1 MNFRRVDRRR
11 FLKTTAIAGAGLA
24 MPTIFPSSSWA
35 QDHCNAP
42 TGSTVVFGFSVPL
55 SGPYGDEGADQL
67 RGYELAV
74 RHINGEGD
82 GGMLNTFKGSVL
94 KGNGI
99 LGKKVE
105 FVSGDSQALADA
117 GRATANRM
125 IERDGAIMVSGSVS
139 SAEAIAVQ
147 SLCSDKGIIYMAG
160 ITHSNDT
167 TGKDKRRNG
176 FRHFFNA
183 YMSGA
188 ALAPVI
194 VEAYGADRRA
204 YHITADYNWG
214 WSQEESIV
222 EATERL
228 GWETAERVLTPLG
241 TTDFSQWLTPVA
253 NSGADVL
260 VLNHYGNDMANAL
273 TQAVQFGLRDR
284 VVNGKNFEIVVPMFS
299 DLNAQAA
306 GEAVKGILGTANW
319 MWKLEDEATKAFTR
333 SFGQAYGQPPSQS
346 AHTGYVQAL
355 LYANACEMA
364 GTFHPEGVIEA
375 LEDFEFDGL
384 GDGPTL
390 YRAGDHQ
397 CFKQVLV
404 VKGKEDPADRF
415 DIQDVFKV
423 VDVEHVM
430 YEPDKWGGEL
440 GPIRSQC

>member
-1 MNFRRVDRRR
+1 
-11 FLKTTAIAGAGLA
+11 
-24 MPTIFPSSSWA
+24 
-35 QDHCNAP
+35 
-42 TGSTVVFGFSVPL
+42 
-55 SGPYGDEGADQL
+55 
-67 RGYELAV
+67 
-74 RHINGEGD
+74 
-82 GGMLNTFKGSVL
+82 
-94 KGNGI
+94 
-99 LGKKVE
+99 
-105 FVSGDSQALADA
+105 
-117 GRATANRM
+117 
-125 IERDGAIMVSGSVS
+125 
-139 SAEAIAVQ
+139 
-147 SLCSDKGIIYMAG
+147 
-160 ITHSNDT
+160 
-167 TGKDKRRNG
+167 
-176 FRHFFNA
+176 
-183 YMSGA
+183 
-188 ALAPVI
+188 
-194 VEAYGADRRA
+194 
-204 YHITADYNWG
+204 
-214 WSQEESIV
+214 
-222 EATERL
+222 
-228 GWETAERVLTPLG
+228 
-241 TTDFSQWLTPVA
+241 
-253 NSGADVL
+253 
-260 VLNHYGNDMANAL
+260 MANAL

-284 VVNGKNFEIVVPMFS
+284 QANGKNFEIVVPMFS

-430 YEPDKWGGEL
+430 YEPDK
-440 GPIRSQC
+440 